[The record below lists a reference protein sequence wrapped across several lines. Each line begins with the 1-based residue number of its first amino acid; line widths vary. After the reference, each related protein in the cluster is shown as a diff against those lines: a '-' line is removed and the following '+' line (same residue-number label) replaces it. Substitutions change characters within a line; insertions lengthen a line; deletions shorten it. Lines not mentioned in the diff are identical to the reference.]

1 MTIWR
6 KWLTNSQKKMLSSD
20 QNVETIAQLIE
31 ALKHYLGLQ
40 TEYVKLDVIDKVV
53 RLLTTATL
61 AILLFLILVVVMLF
75 ASLGLAFWL
84 SKHIGLTSAFMAVAA
99 LHAFVLLLVYAFRG
113 PWIERPLVRYLARLL
128 MKD

>member
-1 MTIWR
+1 
-6 KWLTNSQKKMLSSD
+6 MLSSD
-20 QNVETIAQLIE
+20 KNVETIAQLIE

-53 RLLTTATL
+53 RLLTRATL
-61 AILLFLILVVVMLF
+61 AILLFLILIVVLLF

-84 SKHIGLTSAFMAVAA
+84 SKHIGLKSAFMAVAA
-99 LHAFVLLLVYAFRG
+99 MHAFVLLLIYAFRR

-128 MKD
+128 LKD

>member
-1 MTIWR
+1 
-6 KWLTNSQKKMLSSD
+6 MLSSD

-61 AILLFLILVVVMLF
+61 AILLFLILIVVLLF

-99 LHAFVLLLVYAFRG
+99 LHAFVLLLIYAFRR

>member
-1 MTIWR
+1 
-6 KWLTNSQKKMLSSD
+6 MLSSD
-20 QNVETIAQLIE
+20 KNVETIAQLIE

-53 RLLTTATL
+53 RLLTRATL
-61 AILLFLILVVVMLF
+61 AILLFLILIVVLLF

-99 LHAFVLLLVYAFRG
+99 LHAFVLLLIYAFRR

-128 MKD
+128 LKD

>member
-1 MTIWR
+1 
-6 KWLTNSQKKMLSSD
+6 MLSSD
-20 QNVETIAQLIE
+20 KNVETIAQLIE

-61 AILLFLILVVVMLF
+61 SVLLFLILIVVLLF

-84 SKHIGLTSAFMAVAA
+84 SKHIGLTSAFLAVAA
-99 LHAFVLLLVYAFRG
+99 MHAFILLLVYAFSR

>member
-1 MTIWR
+1 
-6 KWLTNSQKKMLSSD
+6 MLSSD

-61 AILLFLILVVVMLF
+61 AILLFLILIVVMLF

-84 SKHIGLTSAFMAVAA
+84 SKHFGLTSAFMAVAA
-99 LHAFVLLLVYAFRG
+99 LHAFVLLLVYAFRR

>member
-1 MTIWR
+1 
-6 KWLTNSQKKMLSSD
+6 MLSSD
-20 QNVETIAQLIE
+20 KNVETIAQLIE

-53 RLLTTATL
+53 RLLTRATL
-61 AILLFLILVVVMLF
+61 AILLFLILIVVLLF

-99 LHAFVLLLVYAFRG
+99 MHAFVLLLIYAFRR

-128 MKD
+128 LKD

>member
-1 MTIWR
+1 
-6 KWLTNSQKKMLSSD
+6 MLSSD
-20 QNVETIAQLIE
+20 KNVETIAQLIE

-53 RLLTTATL
+53 RLLTRATL
-61 AILLFLILVVVMLF
+61 AILLFLILIVVLLF

-99 LHAFVLLLVYAFRG
+99 MHAFVLLLIYAFRR

>member
-1 MTIWR
+1 
-6 KWLTNSQKKMLSSD
+6 MLSSD

-61 AILLFLILVVVMLF
+61 AILLFLILIVVMLF

-99 LHAFVLLLVYAFRG
+99 LHAFVLLLVYAFRNTN
-113 PWIERPLVRYLARLL
+113 IAPLKKSANARTNCAGR
-128 MKD
+128 

>member
-1 MTIWR
+1 
-6 KWLTNSQKKMLSSD
+6 MLSSD
-20 QNVETIAQLIE
+20 KNVETIAQLIE

-61 AILLFLILVVVMLF
+61 AILLFLILIVVLLF

-99 LHAFVLLLVYAFRG
+99 LHAFVLLLIYAFRR

-128 MKD
+128 LKD

>member
-1 MTIWR
+1 
-6 KWLTNSQKKMLSSD
+6 MLSSD

-61 AILLFLILVVVMLF
+61 AILLFLILIVVMLF

>member
-1 MTIWR
+1 
-6 KWLTNSQKKMLSSD
+6 MLSSD
-20 QNVETIAQLIE
+20 KNVETIAQLIE

-61 AILLFLILVVVMLF
+61 AILLFLILIVVLLF
-75 ASLGLAFWL
+75 ASLGIAFLL
-84 SKHIGLTSAFMAVAA
+84 SKHIGLTSAFMVVAA
-99 LHAFVLLLVYAFRG
+99 FHAFVLLLIYAFRR

-128 MKD
+128 MKE

>member
-1 MTIWR
+1 
-6 KWLTNSQKKMLSSD
+6 MLSSD
-20 QNVETIAQLIE
+20 KNVETIAQLIE

-61 AILLFLILVVVMLF
+61 SVLLFLILIVVLLF

-84 SKHIGLTSAFMAVAA
+84 SKHIGLTSAFLAVAA
-99 LHAFVLLLVYAFRG
+99 MHAFILLLVYAFRR

>member
-1 MTIWR
+1 
-6 KWLTNSQKKMLSSD
+6 MLSSD

-61 AILLFLILVVVMLF
+61 AILLFLILIVVLLF

-99 LHAFVLLLVYAFRG
+99 VHAFVLLLVYAFRR

-128 MKD
+128 MKE

>member
-1 MTIWR
+1 
-6 KWLTNSQKKMLSSD
+6 MLSSD
-20 QNVETIAQLIE
+20 KNVETIAQLIE

-53 RLLTTATL
+53 RLLTAATL
-61 AILLFLILVVVMLF
+61 AVLLFLILIVVLLF

-84 SKHIGLTSAFMAVAA
+84 SKHIGLTSAFLAVAA
-99 LHAFVLLLVYAFRG
+99 LHAFVLLLIYSFRG

>member
-1 MTIWR
+1 
-6 KWLTNSQKKMLSSD
+6 MLSSD
-20 QNVETIAQLIE
+20 KNVETIAQLIE
-31 ALKHYLGLQ
+31 AVKHYLGLQ

-53 RLLTTATL
+53 RLMTTATL
-61 AILLFLILVVVMLF
+61 AFLLFLILIVVLLF

-84 SKHIGLTSAFMAVAA
+84 SKHIGFTGAFLAVAA
-99 LHAFVLLLVYAFRG
+99 LHTFVLLLIYAFRR

>member
-1 MTIWR
+1 
-6 KWLTNSQKKMLSSD
+6 MLSSD

-61 AILLFLILVVVMLF
+61 AILLFLILIVVMLF

-99 LHAFVLLLVYAFRG
+99 LHAFVLLLVGTCLWPAAAAA
-113 PWIERPLVRYLARLL
+113 LVRYLARLL

>member
-1 MTIWR
+1 
-6 KWLTNSQKKMLSSD
+6 MLSSD

-61 AILLFLILVVVMLF
+61 AILLFLILIVVLLF

-99 LHAFVLLLVYAFRG
+99 LHAFVLLLIYAFRR

-128 MKD
+128 LKD